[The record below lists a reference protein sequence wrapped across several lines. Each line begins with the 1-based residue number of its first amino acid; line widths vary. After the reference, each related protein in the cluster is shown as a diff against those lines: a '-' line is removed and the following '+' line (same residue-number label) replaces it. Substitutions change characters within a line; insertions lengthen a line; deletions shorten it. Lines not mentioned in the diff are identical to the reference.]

1 VVPADEVDEVRLVA
15 GWVAEHEPPELA
27 LEPPPA
33 DRTLLSFAESRAA
46 AA

>member
-1 VVPADEVDEVRLVA
+1 VRIVA
-15 GWVAEHEPPELA
+15 AWVAEHEPPELA

-33 DRTLLSFAESRAA
+33 EGTLLSFAEVQAA